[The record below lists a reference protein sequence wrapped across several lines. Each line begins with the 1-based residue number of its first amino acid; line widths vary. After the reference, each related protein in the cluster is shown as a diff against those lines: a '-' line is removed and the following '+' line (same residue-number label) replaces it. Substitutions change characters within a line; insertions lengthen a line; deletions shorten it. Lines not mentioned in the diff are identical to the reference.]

1 MPGTETAKLWTQRM
15 RRFDQAD
22 MTVAKFCD
30 SEGVS
35 QPSFYHWKR
44 KLRGSAATTQRKS
57 PPEDLA
63 FLPVSLPSLFLAE
76 RPAAPS
82 HIVTT
87 IELPGG
93 IRIRVETP
101 VDQADTT
108 PSVMPA
114 HLEASR

>member
-1 MPGTETAKLWTQRM
+1 MPGTETAKLWDQRL

-22 MTVAKFCD
+22 MTVAKFCA

-35 QPSFYHWKR
+35 QPSFYNWKR
-44 KLRGSAATTQRKS
+44 KLRGPATTTKPK
-57 PPEDLA
+57 PPARATA
-63 FLPVSLPSLFLAE
+63 FLPVTLPPPLGST
-76 RPAAPS
+76 RPADSA
-82 HIVTT
+82 HAVTT

-108 PSVMPA
+108 PKLQAVN
-114 HLEASR
+114 LEVNQ

>member
-1 MPGTETAKLWTQRM
+1 MPGTETAKLWAERL

-22 MTVAKFCD
+22 MTVAMFCA

-35 QPSFYHWKR
+35 QPSFYNWKR
-44 KLRGSAATTQRKS
+44 KLRGPATTAKRK
-57 PPEDLA
+57 PPA
-63 FLPVSLPSLFLAE
+63 CVPSFLPVTLPPTAGST
-76 RPAAPS
+76 RPANSA
-82 HIVTT
+82 HTVTT

-108 PSVMPA
+108 SKVPTA
-114 HLEASR
+114 NWEANR